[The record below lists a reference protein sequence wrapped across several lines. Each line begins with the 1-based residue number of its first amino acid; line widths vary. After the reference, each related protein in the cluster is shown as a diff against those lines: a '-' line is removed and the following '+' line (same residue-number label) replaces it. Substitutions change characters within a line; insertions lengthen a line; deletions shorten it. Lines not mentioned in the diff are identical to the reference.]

1 METIEQTT
9 LSEVENLFTNK
20 MYQRPGMTTAISQ
33 NLNICCDDS
42 DRTDIIRMGERIKT
56 MPEFAS
62 LSFRQIYI
70 VLVFIYYSLRLNEQ
84 PKDWLPLKFLPEK
97 LLYNQ
102 LALKLFIDI
111 TIGDIMIN
119 GQNFSSAVR
128 RHAIGMRGGKS
139 KRNRRKRN
147 RSKRN
152 KTRYNRIKK
161 HI

>member
-9 LSEVENLFTNK
+9 LSEVEKLFTDK

-33 NLNICCDDS
+33 NLNICCDDT

-70 VLVFIYYSLRLNEQ
+70 VLVFIYYSLRLIEPPN
-84 PKDWLPLKFLPEK
+84 DWLPLKFLPEK

-128 RHAIGMRGGKS
+128 RHANGMLGGRTKRNKS
-139 KRNRRKRN
+139 KRNK
-147 RSKRN
+147 SKRN
-152 KTRYNRIKK
+152 KTKYNRIKK
-161 HI
+161 QI